1 MMRKTIVACIAWLL
15 ACVSFGQENMVIP
28 APREFKL
35 QDSKFIVNAGFSVS
49 VKSQS
54 TSRVYDA
61 ATRFLNRLKGRT
73 GVFIDQY
80 KVTGEIFQAC
90 LSITIDRR
98 GDNKMN
104 EDESYQLSVNSGQ
117 IALKSATD
125 LGALH
130 GLETLL
136 QLLQTDGKD
145 YFFPGCEIKDNPRF
159 PWRGLLIDVGRHFM
173 PVDVIKRNID
183 GMAAVK
189 MNVLHFHL
197 TEDQGFRIEC
207 KAFPKLHLLGSD
219 GEYFTQEQIKDII
232 AYADARGIRVVPEF
246 DMPGHSSSWFVGYPE
261 LASGT
266 GPYYI
271 EQNFGVLIPTMNPA
285 KESTYQF
292 LDTFF
297 REMTSLFP
305 DEYMHIGGD
314 ENNGKE
320 WDANPAIQEYKNVNN
335 LASNDALQASF
346 NKRVLDILTK
356 YGKKMMGWEEIM
368 QSDLPKNILIQSWRK
383 GGLMACTKNGF
394 PVVLSNGYYIDLM
407 QSAQFHYKVDP
418 APDTLSIPDEQKK
431 LILGGEAT
439 MWAEMATPET
449 EDSRIWPRTAAIAE
463 RLWSSASVQDVAWM
477 YKRLDRISI
486 QLEELGLMHERTS
499 SFMLRRLTG
508 DYDNTALSTLVDVL
522 EPVKQ
527 YHRLSAKEVKYT
539 AHSPFGRIVDAAR
552 PDARVARNFNMMVD
566 TFLKNRTNA
575 ELFNQLRNSLKTWI
589 NNRKALEPIFE
600 KVPALQEIKPLADDL
615 AEISTLGLR
624 ALTSIKAN
632 RKVSSAWRKHA
643 LNQLKQASKPKG
655 QVEIAV
661 IKGISNLVE
670 RVR

>member
-1 MMRKTIVACIAWLL
+1 MRKTLVAWMAWMMV
-15 ACVSFGQENMVIP
+15 CVSFGQENMVIP
-28 APREFKL
+28 SPRECKL
-35 QDSKFIVNAGFSVS
+35 FNSRFIVNAGFSVS
-49 VKSQS
+49 VKAQTS
-54 TSRVYDA
+54 SRVYDA
-61 ATRFLNRLKGRT
+61 STRFLNRLKGRT

-80 KVTGEIFQAC
+80 KVTGELFQAC
-90 LSITIDRR
+90 FSITVDRR
-98 GDNKMN
+98 GENRLY

-117 IALKSATD
+117 IVLKSTTD
-125 LGALH
+125 LGAMH

-136 QLLQTDGKD
+136 QLLQTDGKE
-145 YFFPGCEIKDNPRF
+145 YFFPACEITDAPRF

-219 GEYFTQEQIKDII
+219 GEYFTQEQMKDII

-246 DMPGHSSSWFVGYPE
+246 DMPGHTSSWFVGYPE

-266 GPYYI
+266 GPYHV
-271 EQNFGVLIPTMNPA
+271 EQNFGVLLPTMNPA
-285 KESTYQF
+285 KERTYQF

-320 WDANPAIQEYKNVNN
+320 WDANPDIQEYKKINN
-335 LASNDALQASF
+335 LTSNDELQASF
-346 NKRVLDILTK
+346 NKRILSILTK
-356 YGKKMMGWEEIM
+356 YGKKMMGWDEIM
-368 QSDLPKNILIQSWRK
+368 QPDLPKNILIQSWRK
-383 GGLMACTKNGF
+383 GGLASCTKNGF
-394 PVVLSNGYYIDLM
+394 PAVLSNGYYIDLM
-407 QSAQFHYKVDP
+407 QPAQFHYKVDP
-418 APDTLSIPDEQKK
+418 IPDTLAISDEQKK

-439 MWAEMATPET
+439 MWAEMATSET

-463 RLWSSASVQDVAWM
+463 RLWSPSSVKDVASM
-477 YKRLDRISI
+477 YKRLDRMSI
-486 QLEELGLMHERTS
+486 QLEELGLTHERTT

-508 DYDNTALSTLVDVL
+508 NYDNAALTTLVDVL

-527 YHRLSAKEVKYT
+527 YHRVSAKEVKYT
-539 AHSPFGRIVDAAR
+539 THSPFGRVVDAAR
-552 PDARVARNFNMMVD
+552 PDARVARNFNMLVD
-566 TFLKNRTNA
+566 TFLKNPTNT
-575 ELFNQLRNSLKTWI
+575 EMFNQLRNSLKTWG
-589 NNRKALEPIFE
+589 NNRKALEPVFE
-600 KVPALQEIKPLADDL
+600 KIPAVREIEPLSVDL
-615 AEISTLGLR
+615 AELSSLGLR
-624 ALTSIKAN
+624 ALTSIKTN
-632 RKVSSAWRKHA
+632 KKLGSAWRENA
-643 LNQLKQASKPKG
+643 LGQLKQASKSKG

-661 IKGISNLVE
+661 IKGIRELVE
-670 RVR
+670 KVK